1 MTAENTELLKRIL
14 TGKQTR
20 PDKIE
25 LGTLMLEFYEKVE
38 ENLIKE
44 HGIHIR
50 LDLYEGV
57 DACICGNRLGIWL
70 CLERILYSF
79 IENCSE
85 NSTIEFAMKNKEN
98 RIWVIF
104 RRMKGREEIRRKS
117 QGKSMDDTVKEYLES
132 QDILLRITEK
142 PEYKV
147 EIGFC
152 DMDGR

>member
-1 MTAENTELLKRIL
+1 MTAENLLKKIL
-14 TGKQTR
+14 TGKQVRT
-20 PDKIE
+20 DKIE
-25 LGTLMLEFYEKVE
+25 LGTLMLELYEHVE
-38 ENLIKE
+38 EDLFKK

-57 DACICGNRLGIWL
+57 DACVFGNRLGIWI
-70 CLERILYSF
+70 CLETILYSF
-79 IENCSE
+79 IENCPE
-85 NSTIEFAMKNKEN
+85 NSNIEFAMKNREK

-104 RRMKGREEIRRKS
+104 RRIKEREEVQRKIYTGS
-117 QGKSMDDTVKEYLES
+117 VDSTVKEYLDS
-132 QDILLRITEK
+132 QDILLRIIEE